1 MNGFCAPRPS
11 PALRRPGALAL
22 LACALLSACATG
34 PKGLQ
39 IDDTYRSQNEDS
51 RAQLLILHYTVGNF
65 ESSLK
70 TLTQPNPK
78 GGEVSAHY
86 LVRDEPV
93 RTYRLVDESRRAWH
107 AGVSRWKSW
116 GNVNAASIGI
126 EIVNPGRVQ
135 TPDGPRYAPYPQT
148 QIDEVIRL
156 CQDIVARH
164 RIRPDRILGH
174 SDVQPLM
181 KQDPGPAFPWKQ
193 LWAAGLIPWPDEAL
207 AASLRPQYEQALP
220 DAAWFQQKLAQHGF
234 GLTPSGLW
242 DPETRAV
249 LAAFQMKYRPSLHD
263 GEADAETAALL
274 DVITR
279 REGFRMKDGAPAR

>member
-1 MNGFCAPRPS
+1 MHKLQQCGPMSAVRFTRSLP
-11 PALRRPGALAL
+11 L
-22 LACALLSACATG
+22 LASLLLAACATG
-34 PKGLQ
+34 PRGLQ
-39 IDDTYRSQNEDS
+39 VDDSFASLNQDS
-51 RAQLLILHYTVGNF
+51 RAQLLVLHYTVGNF

-70 TLTQPNPK
+70 TLTQPNPG

-93 RTYRLVDESRRAWH
+93 RIYRLVDESRRAWH

-116 GNVNAASIGI
+116 GNLNAASIGI
-126 EIVNPGRVQ
+126 EIVNPGRVD
-135 TPDGPRYAPYPQT
+135 TPDGPRYMPFPQA
-148 QIDEVIRL
+148 QVDEVIRL

-174 SDVQPLM
+174 SDVQPLS

-207 AASLRPQYEQALP
+207 AESLRPFYEQGLP

-234 GLTPSGLW
+234 GLTQSGLW
-242 DPETRAV
+242 DTETRKV
-249 LAAFQMKYRPSLHD
+249 LAAFQMKYRPARYD

-279 REGFRMKDGAPAR
+279 REGFRMKDGSLPR

>member
-1 MNGFCAPRPS
+1 MNGSRFAPLARP
-11 PALRRPGALAL
+11 LAL
-22 LACALLSACATG
+22 LACALLSACATV
-34 PKGLQ
+34 PRGLE
-39 IDDTYRSQNEDS
+39 IDDRYRSQNEDS

-78 GGEVSAHY
+78 GGDVSAHY

-126 EIVNPGRVQ
+126 EIVNPGRID
-135 TPDGPRYAPYPQT
+135 TPDGPRYAPYPQA

-156 CQDIVARH
+156 CRDIVARH

-174 SDVQPLM
+174 SDVQPLS

-193 LWAAGLIPWPDEAL
+193 LWAAGLIPWPDEAMT
-207 AASLRPQYEQALP
+207 AAVRPQYEQALP
-220 DAAWFQQKLAQHGF
+220 DAAWFQQKLAGYGF
-234 GLTPSGLW
+234 GLTQSGVW
-242 DPETRAV
+242 DIETRSV
-249 LAAFQMKYRPSLHD
+249 LAAFQMKYRPAIHD

-274 DVITR
+274 DVVTR
-279 REGFRMKDGAPAR
+279 RDGLRMKDGGAPR

>member
-1 MNGFCAPRPS
+1 MLQQCSTMTAPRLTRFLP
-11 PALRRPGALAL
+11 L
-22 LACALLSACATG
+22 LACALLGACATG
-34 PKGLQ
+34 PRGLQ
-39 IDDTYRSQNEDS
+39 IDDSYRSQNQDS

-70 TLTQPNPK
+70 TLTQPSPK
-78 GGEVSAHY
+78 GGDVSAHY

-93 RTYRLVDESRRAWH
+93 RIYRLVDESQRAWH

-116 GNVNAASIGI
+116 GNLNAASIGI
-126 EIVNPGRVQ
+126 EIVNPGRVE
-135 TPDGPRYAPYPQT
+135 TPEGPRYVPFPHA
-148 QIDEVIRL
+148 QIDAVIRL

-174 SDVQPLM
+174 SDVQPQS

-207 AASLRPQYEQALP
+207 AAALRPQYEQALP

-234 GLTPSGLW
+234 GLTPSGIW
-242 DPETRAV
+242 DAETRSV
-249 LAAFQMKYRPSLHD
+249 LAAFQMKYRPSRYD

-274 DVITR
+274 DVATR
-279 REGFRMKDGAPAR
+279 RDGLRMKDGSPPR

>member
-1 MNGFCAPRPS
+1 MNGLRAPHPS
-11 PALRRPGALAL
+11 PCLRRPGALAL
-22 LACALLSACATG
+22 LACALLSACATA

-39 IDDTYRSQNEDS
+39 IDDSYRSQNEDS

-135 TPDGPRYAPYPQT
+135 TDEGPRYAPFPQA

-174 SDVQPLM
+174 SDVQPLS

-242 DPETRAV
+242 DTETRAV

-279 REGFRMKDGAPAR
+279 REGFRMKDGSLPR